1 MEGLISALRELNK
14 EITNILELHVDLE
27 IQKPPKAVK
36 QKKER
41 KSKEKTQSVKNGIP
55 IVRFIAPDGKKIQ
68 VNFNDTSPSMEVV
81 ADLELNR
88 TY

>member
-27 IQKPPKAVK
+27 IQKPPKEAK

-41 KSKEKTQSVKNGIP
+41 KRKEKTQSVKNGMP

>member
-27 IQKPPKAVK
+27 IQKPPKEAK

-41 KSKEKTQSVKNGIP
+41 KRKEKTQSVKNGMP

-68 VNFNDTSPSMEVV
+68 VNFNDTSPTMEVV
-81 ADLELNR
+81 PDVELNR

>member
-27 IQKPPKAVK
+27 IQKPPKEAK

-41 KSKEKTQSVKNGIP
+41 KRKEKTQSVKNGIP

-81 ADLELNR
+81 ADLQVV
-88 TY
+88 

>member
-27 IQKPPKAVK
+27 IQKPPKEAK

-41 KSKEKTQSVKNGIP
+41 KRKEKTQSVKNGVP

>member
-1 MEGLISALRELNK
+1 MEGLISALKELNK
-14 EITNILELHVDLE
+14 EITNILELHVDLD
-27 IQKPPKAVK
+27 IQKPPKEAK

-41 KSKEKTQSVKNGIP
+41 KHKEKTQSVKNGIP

-68 VNFNDTSPSMEVV
+68 VNFNDTSPTMEVV
-81 ADLELNR
+81 PDVELNR